1 MPSST
6 EKEGKPGAPVDDAV
20 VEDAGA
26 VVVVVLLGGVE
37 AVASRCQG
45 ELVPVMPLIFMSILQ
60 TVVMLQCTPTSK
72 SNANMQLDQPFDI

>member
-26 VVVVVLLGGVE
+26 VVVVLLGGVE

-60 TVVMLQCTPTSK
+60 TVVMLQCAPRSK
-72 SNANMQLDQPFDI
+72 SNATMQLD

>member
-26 VVVVVLLGGVE
+26 VVVVLLGGVE